1 MKNRIKKKVARRQ
14 NVQVRV
20 RKKVSGTASRPR
32 LAIFRSNAHF
42 YAQIIDDEQGHTL
55 VSASTVEKLGRE
67 LNTAAERAIFV
78 GETIATRA
86 TEKGLSAVVFDRSGY
101 PYHGNVKL
109 LAEKAREKGLQF

>member
-14 NVQVRV
+14 SVQVRV
-20 RKKVSGTASRPR
+20 RKKVTGTSARPR

-55 VSASTVEKLGRE
+55 AAASTVEKAGRG

-78 GETIATRA
+78 GETIAARA
-86 TEKGLSAVVFDRSGY
+86 TEKGLSTVVFDRSGF